1 MIKNLITNKDIIAI
15 KKKLKIGE
23 NISIEEVHILNEDAK
38 PARKRLEKH
47 VQEDCRRLFLSH
59 FINEKDNQ
67 CFFQQN
73 DNGGSKVSH
82 AAQGTIP
89 GWPDVTMWALGK
101 SDKFMFVEFKRLGVS
116 KIEGKQK
123 IIHDKLKEAGHIV
136 ELCNNTV
143 YFDRVICQRFRK
155 LITLT

>member
-1 MIKNLITNKDIIAI
+1 MIKNLISKPDITAI

-23 NISIEEVHILNEDAK
+23 NISIEEQAILK
-38 PARKRLEKH
+38 QSHYLEKNL
-47 VQEDCRRLFLSH
+47 QADCRQLFLSH

-143 YFDRVICQRFRK
+143 YFDRVICQRFKK